1 MPQVPTELPQILTEL
16 TSDIKNRGTSSTSKQ
31 NVESQVKYPSA
42 FASGAST
49 IPIRSFRLAE
59 ERKEESHR
67 YDNIEEESSSTQG

>member
-1 MPQVPTELPQILTEL
+1 MAQVPTELPIILTEL
-16 TSDIKNRGTSSTSKQ
+16 TSEVKNRGTSSKQ
-31 NVESQVKYPSA
+31 NIESQIKYPSG

-67 YDNIEEESSSTQG
+67 YDNMEEESSQG